1 MVIALL
7 MLLFLSLIQ
16 VCLWA
21 YTRTLLTS
29 AAAESA
35 RYAGLHG
42 ASNGDATARVAQI
55 LGSGVTGSTRNTLQC
70 SASTDGVLV
79 QVHCTMTAPG
89 IVGLLDGVMP
99 RLDVTGHSALED
111 PA

>member
-1 MVIALL
+1 MVIVLL

-29 AAAESA
+29 AAAETA

-42 ASNGDATARVAQI
+42 ASGGDTTARVAEL

-70 SASTDGVLV
+70 TASTDGILV
-79 QVHCTMTAPG
+79 QVHCTMAAPG

-99 RLDVTGHSALED
+99 PLDVTGHSASEG